1 MAAPFPPIETTGKWL
16 SPRTGTAVSTFS
28 YGSTLYTGAEFTI
41 DGSMTERDCA
51 IKAAKMA
58 GAFLKLNFYEEKK
71 VDESL
76 AHDIKLELDVKTQ
89 DMIEEFFAKEFPNY
103 AFLGEEGVTGA
114 KDSPN
119 QWIVDPID
127 GTVNYFYGIP
137 HFCVSI
143 ALRKS
148 GDITLGVIYDPM
160 MDELW
165 VVEKGQQATL
175 NDRPI
180 RCSDRRELSESIV
193 FVGHGSTSN
202 SMKTGID
209 RFARVAREV
218 RKMRMTGSAAL
229 ALAYVACG
237 RYDAYV
243 EGRISLWDIAAGQ
256 LLVEAGGGDVK
267 LLAHPTN
274 PEKLQIRA
282 TNGKI
287 PVEIFGMG

>member
-1 MAAPFPPIETTGKWL
+1 MSE
-16 SPRTGTAVSTFS
+16 RVTAV
-28 YGSTLYTGAEFTI
+28 A
-41 DGSMTERDCA
+41 
-51 IKAAKMA
+51 AAKIA
-58 GAFLKLNFYEEKK
+58 GAFLKKNFYEVKK

-76 AHDIKLELDVKTQ
+76 EHDIKLELDVKTQ
-89 DMIEEFFAKEFPNY
+89 DMIETFLGQFYPDY
-103 AFLGEEGVTGA
+103 AFYGEEGITGA

-143 ALRKS
+143 ALRKA
-148 GDITLGVIYDPM
+148 GEIVLGVIYDPM
-160 MDELW
+160 MDEMW

-180 RCSDRRELSESIV
+180 NCSPRETLAESIV
-193 FVGHGSTSN
+193 FVGHGSTSQARDQ
-202 SMKTGID
+202 GIK
-209 RFARVAREV
+209 RFTNVATQV
-218 RKMRMTGSAAL
+218 RKMRITGSAAL
-229 ALAYVACG
+229 AMAYVATG

-256 LLVEAGGGDVK
+256 LLVEAGGGHVDLRPHASDPDK
-267 LLAHPTN
+267 Y
-274 PEKLQIRA
+274 QICA

-287 PVEIFGMG
+287 PTDQF